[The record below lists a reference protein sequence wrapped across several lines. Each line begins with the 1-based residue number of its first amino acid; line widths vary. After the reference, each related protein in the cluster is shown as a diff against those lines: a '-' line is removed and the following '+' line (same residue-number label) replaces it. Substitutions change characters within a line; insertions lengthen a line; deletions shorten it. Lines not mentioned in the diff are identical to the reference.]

1 MVQRSALASALL
13 CSAMALLAPQAW
25 AHAPATAASQTSSSE
40 PRAVL
45 DLSQGWRFHFGDAD
59 DAPAAPGFDDAA
71 WQPVAVPHS
80 WNKVG
85 AYALARA
92 ADADMRQ
99 GKGWYRRSFAVPAA
113 LNGRRLFLEF
123 DGVSKIADIWVNGR
137 HVGSHA
143 GAFGRFRFDVTAFV
157 KPGANGLA
165 VRADNSA
172 SAPGSSTEHVI
183 PLGGDFFVQGGI
195 YRGVRLLAVDAAHI
209 DLGDHGGPG
218 VYLRTPRISADSA
231 EVAAKTLLRNLGA
244 RRRTLTLV
252 TTIEDAGGKAVVID
266 RAPVALVPGQASAV
280 ERSLTVP
287 KPHLWQGRADPYLY
301 RVVSELREGTRVI
314 DRQVQPLGI
323 RSFAFDPNRG
333 LVLNGKVTPLHGVS
347 RHQDVQGKGWA
358 LTPEDHASDMAF
370 ALEIGAN
377 TIRHAHYQHAQE
389 WSDAAD
395 KAGMVVWAEL
405 PFVHEANVEPSE
417 APAAATISNAEEQLR
432 ELIRQNY
439 NHPSILLWSVGNEAD
454 IGAAI
459 DAARKGSGGPA
470 QSGAMLKQLDMLARA
485 EDPSRPTV
493 YADCCEDTPSMLSMK
508 GAPSLNGITQVMGVN
523 RYFGWYYGA
532 LDGVG
537 PALDALHAKHPEL
550 PIALSEYGAGGAMT
564 QHSDNPLGGPVAAYG
579 RPQPEE
585 FQSLVI
591 EENWKQIRAR
601 PYLAASWLWNLFDFV
616 TTMRNEGD
624 ATDTNTKGLVSYD
637 RKTRKDAFYFLKAS
651 WTDTPTLHLNSR
663 RYVDRAYAVAEV
675 RAYSNADRVSLS
687 VNGKPVG
694 EVACPDRIC
703 AWPGVV
709 LTPGPNHVVATATIG
724 GKQISD
730 ALDWNAP
737 DPRKGVFIDVG
748 AIAGSV
754 MGGDRYGSDNFFR
767 GGTAKVLSSR
777 NPMAPPPKVEGTDM
791 PALFGS
797 YREGA
802 FSYDVPLPDGNWTV
816 TIASFEPEAAKGA
829 VRSFQVLANGQS
841 VIERFAPMEAAGGA
855 KKAVLRSFGA
865 RSSGGHL
872 VLEFKPV
879 GGDAVVAGISIRP
892 S

>member
-1 MVQRSALASALL
+1 MVKRSALAAALL
-13 CSAMALLAPQAW
+13 CSATALLAPQAS
-25 AHAPATAASQTSSSE
+25 AQRLAAKPIGSGE

-45 DLSQGWRFHFGDAD
+45 DLSQGWRFHFGDID
-59 DAPAAPGFDDAA
+59 DVAATPGFDDTA
-71 WQPVAVPHS
+71 WQLVALPHS

-85 AYALARA
+85 IYALARG

-99 GKGWYRRSFAVPAA
+99 GKGWYRRSFAVPPA

-123 DGVSKIADIWVNGR
+123 DGVSKIADIWINGR

-157 KPGANGLA
+157 QPGANLLV

-218 VYLRTPRISADSA
+218 VYLQTPRISAESA

-244 RRRTLTLV
+244 HGRALTLV
-252 TTIEDAGGKAVVID
+252 TTIEDAAGKAVATD
-266 RAPVALVPGQASAV
+266 RAPVTLAPGQASTV
-280 ERSLTVP
+280 ERRLTVP
-287 KPHLWQGRADPYLY
+287 TPHLWQGRADPYLY
-301 RVVSELREGTRVI
+301 RVTSELRDGTRVV
-314 DRQVQPLGI
+314 DRQIQPLGI
-323 RSFAFDPNRG
+323 RSFVFDPDQG

-347 RHQDVQGKGWA
+347 RHQDVQSKGWA

-377 TIRHAHYQHAQE
+377 TVRHAHYQHAQE
-389 WSDAAD
+389 WTDAAD

-417 APAAATISNAEEQLR
+417 APAAATIANAEEQLR

-470 QSGAMLKQLDMLARA
+470 QSGAMLKQLDTLARS

-493 YADCCEDTPSMLSMK
+493 YADCCEDTSSILSMK

-537 PALDALHAKHPEL
+537 PALDALHAKHPGL
-550 PIALSEYGAGGAMT
+550 PIALSEYGGGGAMT

-585 FQSLVI
+585 YQSLVI

-601 PYLAASWLWNLFDFV
+601 PYLAASWLWNLFDFA

-624 ATDTNTKGLVSYD
+624 ATDINTKGLVSYD

-651 WTDTPTLHLNSR
+651 WTDTPTLHLNGR
-663 RYVDRAYAVAEV
+663 RYVDRAYAVADV
-675 RAYSNADRVSLS
+675 RAYSNAARVSLS
-687 VNGKPVG
+687 VNGKAVG
-694 EVACPDRIC
+694 EVPCPDHIC
-703 AWPGVV
+703 AWPGVA
-709 LTPGPNHVVATATIG
+709 LTPGPNHVIATAIIA

-748 AIAGSV
+748 AIAGST
-754 MGGDRYGSDNFFR
+754 MGGDRYGSDTFFR
-767 GGTAKVLSSR
+767 GGTAKVLSGR
-777 NPMAPPPKVEGTDM
+777 NPMAPPPRVEGTDM
-791 PALFGS
+791 PALFGN
-797 YREGA
+797 YREGQ
-802 FSYDVPLPDGNWTV
+802 FRYDVPLPDGSWTV
-816 TIASFEPEAAKGA
+816 TIASLEPDAAQA
-829 VRSFQVLANGQS
+829 ANRSFAVLANGQS
-841 VIERFAPMEAAGGA
+841 VIERFAPAQAGGGVHRA
-855 KKAVLRSFGA
+855 ALRSFPVQ
-865 RSSGGHL
+865 SSGGHL
-872 VLEFKPV
+872 VLEFRPV
-879 GGDAVVAGISIRP
+879 DGEAVVAGIVIRP
-892 S
+892 R